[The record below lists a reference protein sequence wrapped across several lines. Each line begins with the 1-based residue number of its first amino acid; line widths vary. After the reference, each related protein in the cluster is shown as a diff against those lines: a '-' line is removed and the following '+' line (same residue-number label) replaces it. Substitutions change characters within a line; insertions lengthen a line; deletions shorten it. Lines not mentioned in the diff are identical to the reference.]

1 MVVSAGMTD
10 QDQSAG
16 SGVDSIPSSANQ
28 ISSDAGASSTRSIK
42 LKEQVASADVYAPKV
57 RKPYTITKQRERWT
71 EEEHTKFLEAL
82 KLYGRAWR
90 RIEEHVSTK
99 TAVQIRSHA
108 QKFFSKVVRES
119 NNGDVSSVKPIEIP
133 PPRPKRK
140 PMHPYPR
147 KLAAP
152 VKSATP
158 VPEKSTGSLSP
169 NMSLSE
175 IENRSPTS
183 VLSVHGSDAPGMVDS
198 SRRRGSASPVSSAG
212 GGNSGGFVLSE
223 PPNSILEDSSS
234 PAQANAR
241 INPENQAC
249 VKIELF
255 PQDDDFLQEG
265 SVETSSTQCLKLFGK
280 TVLFTESQGP
290 SCPTPGTCKIETD
303 VNDEASLPVVSWN
316 VIPMKFTA
324 SDSECS
330 SSSLSLGTPSPFYIL
345 PSQNENQWP
354 NGCASSILLPWGSSC
369 ASASFSCIQ
378 VLNPIPVKGRP
389 IFKDKDLED
398 KQNQKEGSSTGSN
411 VEPVSAEMDG
421 DKNMNIKSQSSLHP
435 LEKAEKE
442 LSTIRPRETPSL
454 VRRASS
460 TKRIKGFV
468 PYKRCLA
475 ESGINS
481 SMLSGEEREEQRTR
495 LCL

>member
-1 MVVSAGMTD
+1 MVSAGMAD
-10 QDQSAG
+10 QEQSG
-16 SGVDSIPSSANQ
+16 ESGVDSIHSSRNQ
-28 ISSDAGASSTRSIK
+28 ISSDVGASSTRSIK
-42 LKEQVASADVYAPKV
+42 LKEQVASADEYAPKV

-71 EEEHTKFLEAL
+71 EDEHKKFLEAL
-82 KLYGRAWR
+82 NLYGRAWR

-119 NNGDVSSVKPIEIP
+119 NNGDASSAKPIEIP

-147 KLAAP
+147 KLATP
-152 VKSATP
+152 VKSGTP
-158 VPEKSTGSLSP
+158 VPDKSPRSLSP
-169 NMSLSE
+169 NMSMSE
-175 IENRSPTS
+175 QENQFPTS
-183 VLSVHGSDAPGMVDS
+183 VLSVHGADALGMADS
-198 SRRRGSASPVSSAG
+198 SKRSGSASPVSSAG

-223 PPNSILEDSSS
+223 PPNSILVDSSS
-234 PAQANAR
+234 PTQANAST
-241 INPENQAC
+241 NPENQAC
-249 VKIELF
+249 VKLELF
-255 PQDDDFLQEG
+255 PQDDDFIQEG
-265 SVETSSTQCLKLFGK
+265 SAETSSTQCLKLFGK
-280 TVLFTESQGP
+280 TVLFTESQRP
-290 SCPTPGTCKIETD
+290 SCPTPGTCKIDTD
-303 VNDEASLPVVSWN
+303 VNDEASLPAVSWN
-316 VIPMKFTA
+316 VMPMKFTA
-324 SDSECS
+324 ADSECAS
-330 SSSLSLGTPSPFYIL
+330 STLTLGTPSRFYIL

-354 NGCASSILLPWGSSC
+354 TGCASSTLFPWGSSC

-389 IFKDKDLED
+389 IFNDKDLED

-411 VEPVSAEMDG
+411 AEPVSAEMG
-421 DKNMNIKSQSSLHP
+421 ADKNMDIEAQSNRHP
-435 LEKAEKE
+435 LEKTGKD
-442 LSTIRPRETPSL
+442 LSSFRPRETSSL

-460 TKRIKGFV
+460 TNRIKGFV

-481 SMLSGEEREEQRTR
+481 STLSGEEREQQRTR